1 MNEALKKYL
10 PLLDFFSTVLGST
23 AEIVLHDITT
33 TQGLD
38 ASIVY
43 IQNNVSGRKL
53 GAPATDF
60 LMNILS
66 NGIYKEKEFLAN
78 YRSKDVN
85 GKEFLSSS
93 YFIKNE
99 QGQLIGM
106 ICININQSQILELGV
121 KIEETLNLFSDLTN
135 YKTKMVKEPE
145 PVINENL
152 YKKITN
158 IVDEAVFEV
167 VGKKN
172 VQVKRLSR
180 SQKLDI
186 VRVLYNKSYFDF
198 KNAVVELANVFEMAE
213 VSIYKYVQ
221 EVRNE

>member
-1 MNEALKKYL
+1 MNETLKKYL
-10 PLLDFFSTVLGST
+10 PLLDFFSAVLGST

-33 TQGLD
+33 TQGLG